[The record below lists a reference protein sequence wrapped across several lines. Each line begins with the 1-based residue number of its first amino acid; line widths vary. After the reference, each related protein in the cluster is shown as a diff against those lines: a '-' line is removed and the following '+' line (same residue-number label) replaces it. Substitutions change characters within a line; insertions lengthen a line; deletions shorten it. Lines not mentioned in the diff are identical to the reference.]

1 MSEII
6 DFKTGQEHQEKK
18 VEAQEA
24 KEERGNTIS
33 FLKDVIESLE
43 KENLDPKDCIVMV
56 SYEDNRDKIFNTES
70 HDMFHTDTR
79 TRDVL
84 ALIELVK
91 HKFLND
97 TNRT

>member
-6 DFKTGQEHQEKK
+6 DLKTRKVHQEKK
-18 VEAQEA
+18 DETQEV
-24 KEERGNTIS
+24 KEERNNTIA
-33 FLKDVIESLE
+33 FLKELIESLE
-43 KENLDPKDCIVMV
+43 KENLDPDDCIVMV
-56 SYEDNRDKIFNTES
+56 SYEDSRDKIFKTES
-70 HDMFHTDTR
+70 YDMFHTDTR
-79 TRDVL
+79 TRDML

>member
-6 DFKTGQEHQEKK
+6 DFKTRQEKK
-18 VEAQEA
+18 EETQEV
-24 KEERGNTIS
+24 KEERYSTIS
-33 FLKDVIESLE
+33 FLKELIQSLE

-56 SYEDNRDKIFNTES
+56 SYEDSRDKIFNTQS

-79 TRDVL
+79 TRDML

-97 TNRT
+97 TNI